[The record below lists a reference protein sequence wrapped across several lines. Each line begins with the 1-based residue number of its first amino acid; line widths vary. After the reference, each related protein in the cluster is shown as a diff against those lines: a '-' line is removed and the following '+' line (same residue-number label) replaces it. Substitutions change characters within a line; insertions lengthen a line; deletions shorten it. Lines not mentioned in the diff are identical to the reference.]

1 MQSPNHPIQSPITES
16 RNAITQLPDHPIAK
30 RKVTESASSQPATWL
45 IENVGLIRD
54 RGLVLDVACGRGRN
68 ARFLATAGFSVVAVD
83 RREEAIREL
92 RLWVRAA
99 GVHVETRVLDL
110 ETARPPIEQNRFD
123 AVVVIN
129 YLYRPLMPVLI
140 EALAPNGVLI
150 YETFTIGQAQ
160 RGHPR
165 NPAFLLRDRE
175 LRDLVKPLEILRWRE
190 GDVEGKLVASI
201 VARHR

>member
-1 MQSPNHPIQSPITES
+1 
-16 RNAITQLPDHPIAK
+16 
-30 RKVTESASSQPATWL
+30 VTESASSQPATWL

-92 RLWVRAA
+92 LLWAQA
-99 GVHVETRVLDL
+99 TGVVVDARVVDL
-110 ETARPPIEQNRFD
+110 ETDQPPIERNRFD

-129 YLYRPLMPVLI
+129 YLYRPLIPILI
-140 EALAPNGVLI
+140 EALAANGVLI
-150 YETFTIGQAQ
+150 YETFTVGQAE

-175 LRDLVKPLEILRWRE
+175 LRDLVKPLEMLRWRE
-190 GDVEGKLVASI
+190 EDVEGKLVASI
-201 VARHR
+201 VARRR

>member
-1 MQSPNHPIQSPITES
+1 
-16 RNAITQLPDHPIAK
+16 
-30 RKVTESASSQPATWL
+30 VTESASSQPATWL
-45 IENVGLIRD
+45 TENVGLIRD

-68 ARFLATAGFSVVAVD
+68 ARFLATSGFSVVAVD

-110 ETARPPIEQNRFD
+110 ETDRPPIEQNRFD

-190 GDVEGKLVASI
+190 GDVDGKLVASI
-201 VARHR
+201 VARRR

>member
-1 MQSPNHPIQSPITES
+1 LKHEIQETREGV
-16 RNAITQLPDHPIAK
+16 PD
-30 RKVTESASSQPATWL
+30 QPALWL
-45 IENVGLIRD
+45 TENVGYIRN

-68 ARFLATAGFSVVAVD
+68 ALFLARSGFSVVAVD
-83 RREEAIREL
+83 RREEVIREL
-92 RLWVRAA
+92 GLWAKA
-99 GVHVETRVLDL
+99 TGVVVETRVLDL
-110 ETARPPIEQNRFD
+110 ESGRPPIEPNRFD

-129 YLYRPLMPVLI
+129 YLHRPLVPVLI

-165 NPAFLLRDRE
+165 NPDFLLHDRE

-190 GDVEGKLVASI
+190 GDVEGSLVASI
-201 VARHR
+201 VARRRERRDRTLSTPDGLP